1 MKPARP
7 APPFSVVGGFL
18 GAGKTTLLNRLL
30 ADPQAPRCAVLV
42 NDFGDIAVD
51 RALIESHGGETI
63 AMQNG
68 CICCSIG
75 DDLARGIATVLDL
88 AARPEHIVV
97 EASGV
102 AHPGRVAAVARA
114 SPELAPGGV
123 FVLADAGAVREQL
136 QDQWIADTVH
146 RQLQSAAHILVSKL
160 EPLPPRDQAG
170 VIDLLSRRYPSAS
183 LSTTAEVQ
191 WAHLLERAGEPRRG
205 APPGAAHARFV
216 ARTLRSAA
224 PVDVRRLA
232 NWLEHS
238 RDVYRLKG
246 WAVDRADGRVKLIQ
260 AVGRRLDITPSRA
273 AVEGLVA
280 VVIGNPRLPA
290 AADILRVI
298 GARESAARES
308 AE

>member
-51 RALIESHGGETI
+51 QALIQSHGGETI

-68 CICCSIG
+68 CICCTIG

-102 AHPGRVAAVARA
+102 AHPGRVAEVARI

-123 FVLADAGAVREQL
+123 FVLADAGAIGEQL
-136 QDQWIADTVH
+136 QDQWIADTVD
-146 RQLQSAAHILVSKL
+146 RQLQSAGHILVSKL
-160 EPLPPRDQAG
+160 EPLPPHHQAG

-191 WAHLLERAGEPRRG
+191 WAHLLEQARDRRRG
-205 APPGAAHARFV
+205 APPAAAHARFV
-216 ARTLRSAA
+216 ARTLRSTA
-224 PVDVRRLA
+224 PVDVRKLA
-232 NWLEHS
+232 HWLEHS
-238 RDVYRLKG
+238 RDVYRMKG

-260 AVGRRLDITPSRA
+260 AVGRRLNIAPCEADI
-273 AVEGLVA
+273 EGLVA
-280 VVIGNPRLPA
+280 IVIGNPRLPA
-290 AADILRVI
+290 AADIVRVI
-298 GARESAARES
+298 GARESAD
-308 AE
+308 

>member
-51 RALIESHGGETI
+51 RKLIERHGGETF

-75 DDLARGIATVLDL
+75 DDLARGIATALDL

-102 AHPGRVAAVARA
+102 AHPGRVADLARA

-136 QDQWIADTVH
+136 QDQWIADTVD

-160 EPLPPRDQAG
+160 DALPPRDQAG
-170 VIDLLSRRYPSAS
+170 VIDYLSRRYPSAS

-191 WAHLLERAGEPRRG
+191 WAHLLEWADAPRRG
-205 APPGAAHARFV
+205 APPGTAHARFV
-216 ARTLRSAA
+216 ARTLRSTA

-232 NWLEHS
+232 RWLERR
-238 RDVYRLKG
+238 RDVYRMKG

-260 AVGRRLDITPSRA
+260 AAGRRLDIAPCEA
-273 AVEGLVA
+273 DIEGLVA
-280 VVIGNPRLPA
+280 IVIGKPGLPA
-290 AADILRVI
+290 AADILRAI
-298 GARESAARES
+298 GARAN

>member
-30 ADPQAPRCAVLV
+30 AEPRAPRCAVLV

-51 RALIESHGGETI
+51 QALIQSHGGETI

-68 CICCSIG
+68 CICCTIG

-102 AHPGRVAAVARA
+102 AHPGRVAEVARI

-123 FVLADAGAVREQL
+123 FVLADAGAIGEQL
-136 QDQWIADTVH
+136 QDQWIADTVD
-146 RQLQSAAHILVSKL
+146 RQLQSAGHILVSKL
-160 EPLPPRDQAG
+160 EPLPPHHQAG

-191 WAHLLERAGEPRRG
+191 WAHLLEQARDRRRG
-205 APPGAAHARFV
+205 APPAAAHARFV
-216 ARTLRSAA
+216 ARTLRSTA
-224 PVDVRRLA
+224 PVDVRKLA
-232 NWLEHS
+232 HWLEHS
-238 RDVYRLKG
+238 RDVYRMKG

-260 AVGRRLDITPSRA
+260 AVGRRLNIAPCEADI
-273 AVEGLVA
+273 EGLVA
-280 VVIGNPRLPA
+280 IVIGNPRLPA
-290 AADILRVI
+290 AADIVRVI
-298 GARESAARES
+298 GARESAD
-308 AE
+308 